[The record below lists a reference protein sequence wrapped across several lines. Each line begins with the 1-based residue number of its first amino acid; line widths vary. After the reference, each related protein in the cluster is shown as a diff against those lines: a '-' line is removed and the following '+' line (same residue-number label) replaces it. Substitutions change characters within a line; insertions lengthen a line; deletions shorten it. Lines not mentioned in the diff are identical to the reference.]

1 MKVLIVLSVLLAC
14 ASAIEWSNFKQ
25 QFQKVYKSPAEEL
38 MRKLN
43 FEKKVRQIE
52 EHNKRFHN
60 GEESY
65 EMGINQ
71 YSDMSYEEF
80 AEKVTPQLNPEEH
93 VVNEQTTYQPSGRA
107 VPDSIDW
114 RTRGAVTPVKNQ
126 GTCGSCY
133 TFAAAAAME
142 GAYYLKTG
150 SLYPLSEQN
159 LLDCTTVSPYSNM
172 GCNGGWAS
180 RSLQYIVNN
189 GGIDYEYY
197 YPYDGALGKC
207 RYNYSYRGA
216 TARKVINV
224 AAGENN
230 LKAAVGEKGPVAVSI
245 YSSDAFNNYKSG
257 VFTDNNC
264 NGRGTNHLVTV
275 VGYGT
280 DSYYGDY
287 WLIKNSWGTWWGEQG
302 YMRMARN
309 RNNMC
314 LVASYGV
321 YPEV

>member
-1 MKVLIVLSVLLAC
+1 MKVLIVLSVLVAC
-14 ASAIEWSNFKQ
+14 ASALEWANYKQ
-25 QFQKVYKSPAEEL
+25 QFEKVYKTPAEEL

-43 FEKKVRQIE
+43 FEKKKLEIE

-60 GEESY
+60 GEVSY
-65 EMGINQ
+65 EMGLNQ

-80 AEKVTPQLNPEEH
+80 AEKVTPALNPEEH
-93 VVNEQTTYQPSGRA
+93 EVKGNIDYTPSGRA
-107 VPDSIDW
+107 LPASIDW

-133 TFAAAAAME
+133 TFAAAAALE
-142 GAYYLKTG
+142 GAYFLKTG

-172 GCNGGWAS
+172 GCNGGYGG
-180 RSLQYIVNN
+180 RTLQYVVNN
-189 GGIDYEYY
+189 GGVDYEYY
-197 YPYDGALGKC
+197 YPYEGVLRNC
-207 RYNYSYRGA
+207 RYNYNYRGA
-216 TARKVINV
+216 TARQVVNV
-224 AAGENN
+224 AGNEAA
-230 LKAAVGEKGPVAVSI
+230 LQAAVAEKGPVAVTI
-245 YSSDAFNNYKSG
+245 YSSNAFNSYKSG
-257 VFTDNNC
+257 VFFDNYC
-264 NGRGTNHLVTV
+264 NSYGTNHLVTV

-314 LVASYGV
+314 LIASYGV
-321 YPEV
+321 YPVV